1 LKLLRVCS
9 FLLLLSCYAGAQT
22 LTGTVTNGTND
33 KPAAS
38 VQVTLLQ
45 LAGGMH
51 EAGSTKTDARGNFSL
66 KLPDGGP
73 HLVRANYQGAPYFR
87 MAPPGTTSVEVQVY
101 DAAQKVEGMSYTV
114 DVLKL
119 QTEGDQL
126 RITRLFAVNNESKPP
141 RTQVGE
147 SNFQFLVPEGAVL
160 DTSMAKSPGGQP
172 VSVTVTLR
180 GKNAYSFA
188 FPLRPG
194 ETQMQV
200 AYHLPY
206 PGSTTI
212 DPKSV
217 YPLQHLVVMLPKSMQ
232 FEAQTP
238 AVFQTMQNGPGVSN
252 AIVQVAQQTQPGQ
265 SLAFN
270 VSGTGTLPEESQGGG
285 PGGGEAQ
292 TSGGTMPGR
301 PGGGLGAPIDA
312 PDPLHNFRWWL
323 LGGFAVILAGLAYYV
338 TNRSREAS
346 VETAEGGV
354 VSIPFA
360 ARSEARSVAAPVPAA
375 PTAPAPAGGLLLQ
388 ALKEELFQLE
398 LDRQQGRITPAEYE
412 KHKTALDHTLQR
424 AVKRGSGS

>member
-9 FLLLLSCYAGAQT
+9 FLLLLSCFAGAQT

-33 KPAAS
+33 KPAAN

-51 EAGSTKTDARGNFSL
+51 EAGSTKTDAHGSFSL
-66 KLPDGGP
+66 KLPDGGAP
-73 HLVRANYQGAPYFR
+73 HLVRATYQGASYFR

-101 DAAQKVEGMSYTV
+101 DAAQKVEGLSYTV

-141 RTQVGE
+141 RTQVAE
-147 SNFQFLVPEGAVL
+147 SNFQFFVPEGAVL

-172 VSVTVTLR
+172 VSVTVTPR
-180 GKNAYSFA
+180 GKNAHSFS

-206 PGSTTI
+206 PGSATI
-212 DPKSV
+212 DPKSA

-265 SLAFN
+265 SLAFKI
-270 VSGTGTLPEESQGGG
+270 SGTGTLPEEGQGGG
-285 PGGGEAQ
+285 PGDGEAQ
-292 TSGGTMPGR
+292 TSGGSMPGR

-312 PDPLHNFRWWL
+312 PDPLQNFRWWL

-346 VETAEGGV
+346 VEAAEIGAA
-354 VSIPFA
+354 SIPTP
-360 ARSEARSVAAPVPAA
+360 ARSVAAPAAAPATPAA
-375 PTAPAPAGGLLLQ
+375 PAPSGALLLQ
-388 ALKEELFQLE
+388 ALEAELLRLE
-398 LDRQQGRITPAEYE
+398 LDRLKGRITPAEYE
-412 KHKTALDHTLQR
+412 KHKAALDQTLLRAMQR
-424 AVKRGSGS
+424 TQGD